1 MSKNRGYSNE
11 FQLSLLP
18 AGCGCQV
25 GLINE
30 VKYADGTARKI
41 GYDDEGVANRFV
53 DIDGTVW
60 NREAG
65 TQHWTSDTGPDF
77 FGHIEVVP
85 SGSKDN
91 VAGSITI
98 RVMDGGFVITER
110 ILFPIG
116 IVVESKF
123 ARDRT
128 ELERE
133 VRLLNGKQLKFHR
146 QSRNALWFRHDG
158 DVAHQPE
165 NPLAYGMPWRH
176 PAVATALLV

>member
-18 AGCGCQV
+18 TADGCQP
-25 GLINE
+25 GLVTE
-30 VKYADGTARKI
+30 VKYADGSVRQI
-41 GYDDEGVANRFV
+41 GYDADGVVNRFV
-53 DIDGTVW
+53 DTDGSIYTRADGT
-60 NREAG
+60 
-65 TQHWTSDTGPDF
+65 QQWTSEHGVDF
-77 FGHIEVVP
+77 CGHIEVVP
-85 SGSKDN
+85 SGSKDS

-98 RVMDGGFVITER
+98 RIMDGGFVVTER

-116 IVVESKF
+116 IVVESRF

-128 ELERE
+128 ELERD

-146 QSRNALWFRHDG
+146 QSRHGLWFRQDG

-165 NPLAYGMPWRH
+165 NAFQYGLPWRY
-176 PAVATALLV
+176 PAVATALL

>member
-11 FQLSLLP
+11 FQLCLLP
-18 AGCGCQV
+18 ASFGCQV

-30 VKYADGTARKI
+30 VKYADGTVRKV
-41 GYDDEGVANRFV
+41 GYDEEGVANHFV
-53 DIDGTVW
+53 EIDGRSW

-65 TQHWTSDTGPDF
+65 TQHWTSDTGADF
-77 FGHIEVVP
+77 DGVIEVVP
-85 SGSKDN
+85 QGSKDN

-98 RVMDGGFVITER
+98 RVMDGGFVVTER

-133 VRLLNGKQLKFHR
+133 VKLLNGKQLKFHR
-146 QSRNALWFRHDG
+146 QSRHGLWFRQDG
-158 DVAHQPE
+158 DIAHQPE
-165 NPLAYGMPWRH
+165 NASQYGTPWRH
-176 PAVATALLV
+176 PAVATALL